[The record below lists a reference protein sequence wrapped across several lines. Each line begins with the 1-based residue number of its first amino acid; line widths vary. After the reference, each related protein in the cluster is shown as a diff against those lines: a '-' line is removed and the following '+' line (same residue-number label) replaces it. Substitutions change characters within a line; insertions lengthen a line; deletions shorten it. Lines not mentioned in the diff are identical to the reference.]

1 MGRNDGDIVLTWHHT
16 FSHSFV
22 LHRKKITRLGGL
34 ELVHVPGWDP
44 DDPKLSFVFV
54 QLGSALVFSQ
64 NLGPKHNTKKGLHTH
79 PTFPTH
85 PPHHKLF
92 EGFYA

>member
-54 QLGSALVFSQ
+54 QL
-64 NLGPKHNTKKGLHTH
+64 KT
-79 PTFPTH
+79 
-85 PPHHKLF
+85 
-92 EGFYA
+92 E